1 MIQNSYNEAILFDK
15 RTYWQY
21 YVSLLK
27 KYHLLLFSF
36 YPNKDYNSPI
46 IKIFLFFFFFSAH
59 FTINALFYTDSTM
72 HQIYEDEGAFNFIYQ
87 IPQILYSS
95 IISALIGILIKFF
108 SLSEKNILQV
118 KQEKKKNPKDI
129 NIKIKNLFKCLKI
142 KFAVFFGITPIIL
155 IVFWYY
161 ITCFCAI
168 YKNTQSHLIKDSL
181 ISFLMSLIYPFGLLL
196 LPGIF
201 RRIALKAEK
210 ADKNFL
216 YKFSQLLECI

>member
-36 YPNKDYNSPI
+36 YPNKDYNSRI

-72 HQIYEDEGAFNFIYQ
+72 HQIYEDEGGFNFIYQ

-108 SLSEKNILQV
+108 SLSEKIY
-118 KQEKKKNPKDI
+118 
-129 NIKIKNLFKCLKI
+129 FK
-142 KFAVFFGITPIIL
+142 
-155 IVFWYY
+155 
-161 ITCFCAI
+161 
-168 YKNTQSHLIKDSL
+168 
-181 ISFLMSLIYPFGLLL
+181 
-196 LPGIF
+196 
-201 RRIALKAEK
+201 
-210 ADKNFL
+210 
-216 YKFSQLLECI
+216 